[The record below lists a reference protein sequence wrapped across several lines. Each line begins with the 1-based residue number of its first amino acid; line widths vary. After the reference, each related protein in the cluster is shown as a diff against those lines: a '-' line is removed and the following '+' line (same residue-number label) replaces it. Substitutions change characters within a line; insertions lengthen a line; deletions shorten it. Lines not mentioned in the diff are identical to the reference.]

1 MRAILL
7 IVLLL
12 LAAPPAMAQRCS
24 SFRTCE
30 EAMESL
36 RQGNTK
42 IDGDRDGIP
51 CEKLC
56 GHGGSL
62 PAGPRPA
69 TPSRRSSA
77 PAPLQLVRQ
86 PVSLVSVGDGDTI
99 RISTRDGSRFTIRLA
114 CIDTPEMAQGASG
127 KAAREALMAMVH
139 PGSLEIKPQTIDRYG
154 RTVAEVFAAGR
165 NLNLELVRTGKA
177 FVYRQ
182 YLAQC
187 DQAAYLGAEA
197 TAKRSNLGVWRE
209 GVIPPWEFRQGR
221 RSGV

>member
-1 MRAILL
+1 
-7 IVLLL
+7 
-12 LAAPPAMAQRCS
+12 
-24 SFRTCE
+24 
-30 EAMESL
+30 MESL
-36 RQGNTK
+36 RQGNTR
-42 IDGDRDGIP
+42 IDGDGDGIP

-56 GHGGSL
+56 GPGDSL

-69 TPSRRSSA
+69 NPSRRSSA
-77 PAPLQLVRQ
+77 PAPLQQVRQ

-127 KAAREALMAMVH
+127 KAAREALMAMVR
-139 PGSLEIKPQTIDRYG
+139 PGALEIKPQTIDRYG

-221 RSGV
+221 RGGG

>member
-1 MRAILL
+1 
-7 IVLLL
+7 
-12 LAAPPAMAQRCS
+12 
-24 SFRTCE
+24 
-30 EAMESL
+30 
-36 RQGNTK
+36 
-42 IDGDRDGIP
+42 
-51 CEKLC
+51 
-56 GHGGSL
+56 
-62 PAGPRPA
+62 
-69 TPSRRSSA
+69 
-77 PAPLQLVRQ
+77 
-86 PVSLVSVGDGDTI
+86 VSLVSVGDGDTI
-99 RISTRDGSRFTIRLA
+99 RVSTADGERITIRLA

-127 KAAREALMAMVH
+127 KAAREALIAMLR

-209 GVIPPWEFRQGR
+209 GVIPPWEFRRGR
-221 RSGV
+221 RSGF